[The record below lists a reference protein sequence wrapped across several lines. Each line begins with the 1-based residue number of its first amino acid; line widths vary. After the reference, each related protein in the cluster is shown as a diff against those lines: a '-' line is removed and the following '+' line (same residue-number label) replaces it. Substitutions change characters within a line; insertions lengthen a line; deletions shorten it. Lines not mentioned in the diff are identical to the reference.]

1 MSADECAPYGRSD
14 VEYPRTDVT
23 VTSTRWRSTTDPAPV
38 DEPAV
43 VPPRRRLSLLR
54 LLLAVLVVAGG
65 VTGAVLLAQR
75 TLESTTTG
83 LSEAW
88 FAPYVD
94 ATLVPTYP
102 FETPL
107 DDGAKDVVLGFVVAG
122 RDGECEPTWGTFVDL
137 DGAATSFD
145 LDRRIARLRSAGG
158 EPIVSFGGLINDEL
172 ALRCQTPED
181 LADAYRKV
189 IDRYDLSTID
199 IDVEGEAQGDQP
211 ANERRAAA
219 LRILQD
225 EAVERGEE
233 LAVWLT
239 VPVGL
244 DGMTSAGLQMV
255 LTTLDGGVDLTG
267 VNGMVMDYGAG
278 RPPSVSM
285 SQASE
290 QALVALHGQ
299 LSRAYQSTGATM
311 SESDVWARVGAT
323 PMIGQNDTVD
333 DVFTLGDARALLE
346 FAQRRGLGRLSMWSA
361 NRDAPCGKQ
370 IEGATVS
377 NTCSDEDQRPGE
389 FAATLNQLSGRPV
402 AVGSAASSVP
412 AGSGD
417 RPSVRAVV
425 DDARTSPYPIWQ
437 AETVYVMGEKVVWH
451 GNVFEAKWWT
461 KNDMPD
467 APVENEWDTPWRFL
481 GPVLATDR
489 PPPRPNVPDGTY
501 PKWSELVSYSKGT
514 RVLHQG
520 LAYEAKWFTL
530 GDTPRSDRPWESPW
544 QVVDDVEATSDPD
557 EPAAAPPSTAPRT
570 ASAGSAAVPSGGGAA
585 SKP

>member
-1 MSADECAPYGRSD
+1 MEEAAAG
-14 VEYPRTDVT
+14 
-23 VTSTRWRSTTDPAPV
+23 
-38 DEPAV
+38 
-43 VPPRRRLSLLR
+43 PPRRRVSVVRALLV
-54 LLLAVLVVAGG
+54 LILAAAVA
-65 VTGAVLLAQR
+65 VGAFTLAQR
-75 TLESTTTG
+75 AVESSATG
-83 LSEAW
+83 LEGAW

-102 FETPL
+102 FETPAA
-107 DDGAKDVVLGFVVAG
+107 DGPKDVVLGFVVADREG
-122 RDGECEPTWGTFVDL
+122 GCEPTWGTFVDL
-137 DGAATSFD
+137 EGAATSFD

-181 LADAYRKV
+181 LAGAYRQV
-189 IDRYDLSTID
+189 IDRYELTTID
-199 IDVEGEAQGDQP
+199 IDVEGEAQSDVA

-219 LRILQD
+219 LRILQE
-225 EAVERGEE
+225 EAVERGDE

-239 VPVGL
+239 VPVGI
-244 DGMTSAGLQMV
+244 DGMTGAGLNMV
-255 LTTLDGGVDLTG
+255 LTTLEGGVDLTG

-278 RPPSVSM
+278 RPPGTSM
-285 SQASE
+285 MQASE
-290 QALVALHGQ
+290 QALTSLHGQ
-299 LSRAYQSTGATM
+299 LVRAYQGTGTAL

-323 PMIGQNDTVD
+323 PMIGQNDTID

-346 FAQRRGLGRLSMWSA
+346 FAQRRGMGRLSMWSA

-370 IEGATVS
+370 IEGASVS
-377 NTCSDEDQRPGE
+377 NTCSSQDQRPGE
-389 FAATLNQLSGRPV
+389 FAATLNNLTGRPV
-402 AVGSAASSVP
+402 AVGSGGTSAPPSTEE
-412 AGSGD
+412 

-437 AETVYVMGEKVVWH
+437 AESVYVMGEKVVWH

-461 KNDMPD
+461 KNDLPD
-467 APVENEWDTPWRFL
+467 APVENEWDSPWRFL
-481 GPVLATDR
+481 GPVLPTDK

-544 QVVDDVEATSDPD
+544 AVVTDIDAPSDAAAPSPSTATTS
-557 EPAAAPPSTAPRT
+557 PAAAVRSPAP
-570 ASAGSAAVPSGGGAA
+570 GSGGAA
-585 SKP
+585 QSTP